1 MSSQKILPT
10 KLELI
15 RLRRSLVVARKIHK
29 ILDDKREVLLKKLN
43 EYMEDASKANRSLNT
58 TVLKGYEFLYEAYI
72 EMGSMRL
79 EATAKA
85 APPSADVTVNV
96 KRIVDVD
103 VPSLSLNF
111 KEVLRPYGFGDTSY
125 SLDEAYSH
133 LSSLLPSILK
143 AAEMENVIFRL
154 VSEIEKTQRTI
165 NALEFIIIPQ
175 YEDQIGSSPQRSRSV
190 TGRNL

>member
-1 MSSQKILPT
+1 M
-10 KLELI
+10 
-15 RLRRSLVVARKIHK
+15 
-29 ILDDKREVLLKKLN
+29 
-43 EYMEDASKANRSLNT
+43 
-58 TVLKGYEFLYEAYI
+58 
-72 EMGSMRL
+72 
-79 EATAKA
+79 
-85 APPSADVTVNV
+85 NV

-103 VPSLSLNF
+103 VPSLVLNF

-125 SLDEAYSH
+125 SLDQAYAF

-175 YEDQIGSSPQRSRSV
+175 YEEQIRFISSTLEERDREEFVRLKSV
-190 TGRNL
+190 KRVLERRRLAE